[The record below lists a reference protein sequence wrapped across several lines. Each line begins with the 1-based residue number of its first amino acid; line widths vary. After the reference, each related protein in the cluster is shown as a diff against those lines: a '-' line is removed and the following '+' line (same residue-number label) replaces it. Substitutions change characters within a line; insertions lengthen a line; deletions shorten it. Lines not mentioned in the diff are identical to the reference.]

1 MNSFQGKIVKIETSG
16 SLSLVEIIVS
26 GFFLKTILVETPETV
41 SFLKENKVINIFLKE
56 TEVIIGKGISHS
68 ISIQNKIPGIILEIE
83 KDRLLSK
90 ILIDT
95 NIGGINA
102 IIETNAIDEL
112 QFEVGEKVMAMIK
125 FNEIMIS
132 E

>member
-1 MNSFQGKIVKIETSG
+1 MNSFKGKIVKIETSG

-26 GFFLKTILVETPETV
+26 GFFLKTILVETPETAC
-41 SFLKENKVINIFLKE
+41 FLKENKVINIFLKE

-68 ISIQNKIPGIILEIE
+68 TSIQNKIPGVILEIE

-90 ILIDT
+90 IIIDT
-95 NIGGINA
+95 NIGGISA

-112 QFEVGEKVMAMIK
+112 QLEVGEKVMAMIK
-125 FNEIMIS
+125 YNDIMIS